1 MPRQAKPLTAME
13 VKRLTQPGF
22 YAVGGV
28 PGLHLQVTKTG
39 ARSWVLRYATGET
52 RQAQS
57 GKTFKVRRDMGLG
70 GYSGVSLAQARDKA
84 RAVREKL
91 DAGIDPVTERKAAG
105 QSRRA
110 AELARMTF
118 MDAAAAAIKIKQAES
133 KNAKHGNQWRTTLE
147 TYAFPTLGKMAVS
160 DIELVHVKQ
169 VLEPIWETKTETATR
184 VRQRIKFV
192 LNWATVNGHRSGD
205 NPARWEGN
213 LDTVLPSPAKLKKAG
228 NHPALPYGRVAE
240 FMADLRKHKS
250 MAARA
255 LEFTILTAAR
265 IGEVI
270 GEGGSSPKPPATW
283 GEINLEQCVWI
294 IPAARMKAKREHR
307 VPLSDDAVALLKA
320 LPHSED
326 TNVIFP
332 SPQKSNRANALSNT
346 AIRKLIAN
354 MHTASMKAGAGGY
367 TDPKQ
372 ENKVITIHGFR
383 STFRDWMAEC
393 TATPHDVA
401 EMALAH
407 TIKSGAEAAYRRG
420 DMLAKRARVM
430 DQWSAYVTTPAG
442 AGNVGPI
449 RGEVTGL

>member
-22 YAVGGV
+22 YAVGEV

-39 ARSWVLRYATGET
+39 ARSWVLRYATGDT
-52 RQAQS
+52 RLAQS

-70 GYSGVSLAQARDKA
+70 GYPGVSLAQARDKA

-91 DAGIDPVTERKAAG
+91 DAGIDPVIERKSAD

-110 AELARMTF
+110 AELARITF
-118 MDAAAAAIKIKQAES
+118 ADAAYAVIKMRKAES
-133 KNAKHGNQWRTTLE
+133 SNKKHGEQWRTTLE
-147 TYAFPTLGKMAVS
+147 TYAFPVLGKMAVS

-169 VLEPIWETKTETATR
+169 VLQPIWETKTETAKR
-184 VRQRIKFV
+184 VRQRIESV
-192 LNWATVNGHRSGD
+192 LNWATVHGHRQGD
-205 NPARWEGN
+205 NPARLRGH
-213 LDTVLPSPAKLKKAG
+213 LDTVLPKIKKVG
-228 NHPALPYGRVAE
+228 NHPALPYDRVAE
-240 FMADLRKHKS
+240 FMADLRNHKS

-430 DQWSAYVTTPAG
+430 DQWAAYVTTPAG